1 MASSIIH
8 LAVTGE
14 LMKKRD
20 FRDPG
25 RLRFGSVLPDAGDS
39 KVSHLRKRVNGTS
52 RRMLDFAA
60 FRAEFGSLMLRDDLY
75 LGYYLHLV
83 QDVCF
88 RHLLYDKY
96 RWNPWNPGNVDRLH
110 RDYAIG
116 NGYVI
121 RKYSLCN
128 DLSLPAG
135 FEDEPL
141 NRICTF
147 DTAGLLRMMSLYFS
161 SAEEGEFFFFT
172 NDMADEYISKAA
184 EVCLGEV
191 EALFHGGK
199 LMDGLESSWDSTQG

>member
-39 KVSHLRKRVNGTS
+39 KVSHLRRQLDGT
-52 RRMLDFAA
+52 RRMLDFAT
-60 FRAEFGSLMLRDDLY
+60 FREEFGELMLQDDLY
-75 LGYYLHLV
+75 LGYYLHLI
-83 QDVCF
+83 QDMCF

-96 RWNPWNPGNVDRLH
+96 HWNPWSPGNVDRLH

-121 RKYSLCN
+121 RKYNLRN
-128 DLSLPAG
+128 DISFPAG

-147 DTAGLLRMMSLYFS
+147 DTAELLRMMSLYFS
-161 SAEEGEFFFFT
+161 YVEEGEIFFFT
-172 NDMADEYISKAA
+172 NDMADEYISEAA

-191 EALFHGGK
+191 DALFHGGK
-199 LMDGLESSWDSTQG
+199 LTDGLESSWDSTKG